1 MREIFNQRRPDAKL
15 SRPPENRLIPILKDF
30 VRQLQQR
37 KVFRVASVYTVTMWI
52 LVQGAIDLFPVF
64 GIPDW
69 GIRMLVVVVIIGL
82 PVAVILAWAYEVT
95 SKGLVKDSDALY
107 DAEGAKKPKID
118 FVIIAA
124 VLVLVLFFVFR
135 NQLIPETEEI
145 QSVSGQSVAAT
156 SETFAPPELPAIEL
170 HPQSIA
176 VLPFL
181 NMSSDEDTEYFSDG
195 ITEELLNVLA
205 NIAGLRVSSRTS
217 SFALK
222 DSTADIPTISRKL
235 KVAYVLEG
243 SVRRSGNKIRITA
256 QLIDARDDVHLW
268 SETYDR
274 EMLEVFAI
282 QDEISKVIVDTLKP
296 TILASRG
303 GVSQPASITDNAQAY
318 DLYLRGRSAWSEID
332 SAALEDSISKLE
344 ASIALDSGFARAHS
358 ALARSLL
365 SYSELGENRD
375 AYRVRAFDEAKLA
388 LRLDNRQREAHEI
401 LKQQ

>member
-1 MREIFNQRRPDAKL
+1 MPD
-15 SRPPENRLIPILKDF
+15 LKDF
-30 VRQLQQR
+30 VRQLQER

-95 SKGLVKDSDALY
+95 SQGLVKDSDALH
-107 DAEGAKKPKID
+107 ETENVQKPKID
-118 FVIIAA
+118 FVIISA

-135 NQLIPETEEI
+135 TQLIPDTDEI
-145 QSVSGQSVAAT
+145 QPASVQSVAAT
-156 SETFAPPELPAIEL
+156 TESFVPPELPAIEL

-222 DSTADIPTISRKL
+222 DTTADIPTISRKL

-243 SVRRSGNKIRITA
+243 SVRRSGNQIRITA
-256 QLIDARDDVHLW
+256 QLIDAREDVHLW

-296 TILASRG
+296 TILAARG
-303 GVSQPASITDNAQAY
+303 GNANQQASITDNAEAY
-318 DLYLRGRSAWSEID
+318 DLYLRGRSAWSESD

-344 ASIALDSGFARAHS
+344 ASIALDSDFARAHS

-365 SYSELGENRD
+365 SYSELSEDRD
-375 AYRVRAFDEAKLA
+375 SLRARAFDQAKLA

>member
-1 MREIFNQRRPDAKL
+1 M
-15 SRPPENRLIPILKDF
+15 SGLKDF
-30 VRQLQQR
+30 VRQLQER

-95 SKGLVKDSDALY
+95 SKGLVKDSDALHE
-107 DAEGAKKPKID
+107 AEGAQKPKID

-135 NQLIPETEEI
+135 TQLIPDTEEI
-145 QSVSGQSVAAT
+145 QSASGQRVAAT
-156 SETFAPPELPAIEL
+156 TETFIPPELPAIEL

-222 DSTADIPTISRKL
+222 NTTADIPTISRKL

-243 SVRRSGNKIRITA
+243 SVRRSGNQIRITA

-303 GVSQPASITDNAQAY
+303 GSTGQPASITDNAQAY
-318 DLYLRGRSAWSEID
+318 DLYLRGRSAWSESD
-332 SAALEDSISKLE
+332 RDALEDSISRLE
-344 ASIALDSGFARAHS
+344 ASIALDSDFARAHS

-365 SYSELGENRD
+365 SYSELSDDRD
-375 AYRVRAFDEAKLA
+375 SLRERAFDEARLA

>member
-1 MREIFNQRRPDAKL
+1 MQE
-15 SRPPENRLIPILKDF
+15 
-30 VRQLQQR
+30 R
-37 KVFRVASVYTVTMWI
+37 KVFRVASVYTVSMWI

-95 SKGLVKDSDALY
+95 SQGLVKDSDALH
-107 DAEGAKKPKID
+107 ETENVQKPKID

-135 NQLIPETEEI
+135 TQLIPDTDEI
-145 QSVSGQSVAAT
+145 QSASVQSGAAT
-156 SETFAPPELPAIEL
+156 TESFVPPELPAIEL

-222 DSTADIPTISRKL
+222 DTTADIPTISRKL

-243 SVRRSGNKIRITA
+243 SVRRSGNQIRITA
-256 QLIDARDDVHLW
+256 QLIDAREDVHLW

-303 GVSQPASITDNAQAY
+303 GNANQQASITDNAEAY
-318 DLYLRGRSAWSEID
+318 DLYLRGRSAWSESD
-332 SAALEDSISKLE
+332 SAALEDSISQLE
-344 ASIALDSGFARAHS
+344 ASIALDSNFARAHS

-365 SYSELGENRD
+365 SYSELSEDRESLR
-375 AYRVRAFDEAKLA
+375 ARAFDEAKLA
-388 LRLDNRQREAHEI
+388 LRLDSRQREAHEI